1 MRVKRLVWFFIAIAL
16 GIAGG
21 IAYGW
26 LVNPVKYVNTPLYS
40 LREDY
45 KADYVLMVAEAYQNE
60 HDLMT
65 AKDDLV
71 KLQDETPVRLV
82 QQAVITGQ
90 ELGYSSRD
98 IELLGKLLQDLQSIS
113 APVEATP

>member
-1 MRVKRLVWFFIAIAL
+1 MRIKRLVWFFITIAL

-21 IAYGW
+21 ISYGW

-40 LREDY
+40 LRDDY
-45 KADYVLMVAEAYQNE
+45 KADFVLMVAEAYQNE
-60 HDLMT
+60 HDLIA
-65 AKDDLV
+65 AKDDLLM
-71 KLQDETPVRLV
+71 LQNESPVRLV

-90 ELGYSSRD
+90 ELGYSNRD